1 MMARLRRWLAH
12 AREAAA
18 TPTGKRVGAV
28 ARIAVVMLVIGFLVL
43 RLNAVGWRET
53 LGALPESPWFYVL
66 FLGFY
71 FSLPVYET
79 AIYRRLWRLP
89 WTVLPLFVR
98 KRVLNEAFVE
108 YSGDAYLFGWARNRI
123 GRENSD
129 ILHTVKDVAILS
141 SIAGHLVTIA
151 ALLLLVASGHLP
163 ALIAANPQAAPY
175 LLAPGVIVAIVVAG
189 LYAVRDRLFR
199 MPGDIALTTLALHL
213 ARQVTTLAFQVG
225 MWAVALPSAGW
236 SAWLVLLAARTALS
250 RVPLLPNKE
259 LMFAGLGVAL
269 SGVIAAPPER
279 IAAMFVV
286 SGALVI
292 GCHLLV
298 FVLGLRGASRALS
311 PSA

>member
-1 MMARLRRWLAH
+1 MRVRLRRWLER
-12 AREAAA
+12 ARNAAA
-18 TPTGKRVGAV
+18 TPAGKRCAALARLGVV
-28 ARIAVVMLVIGFLVL
+28 ALVIAFLVL

-53 LGALPESPWFYVL
+53 LNALPGSPWFYIL

-71 FSLPVYET
+71 FSLPLFET
-79 AIYRRLWRLP
+79 AIYRRLWGLP
-89 WTVLPLFVR
+89 WRALPLFVR

-123 GRENSD
+123 GRENSE

-141 SIAGHLVTIA
+141 SIAGHLVTVA

-163 ALIAANPQAAPY
+163 ALIAANPEAAPY
-175 LLAPGVIVAIVVAG
+175 LLAPGVIVAVVVVG
-189 LYAVRDRLFR
+189 LYSVRDRLFR
-199 MPGDIALTTLALHL
+199 MPADVATTTLGLHL
-213 ARQVTTLAFQVG
+213 ARQVSTLGFQVG
-225 MWAVALPSAGW
+225 MWAVALPTAGW

-279 IAAMFVV
+279 IAAMFVA
-286 SGALVI
+286 SGALVV

-298 FVLGLRGASRALS
+298 FVLGLRGASRAVS
-311 PSA
+311 PTA